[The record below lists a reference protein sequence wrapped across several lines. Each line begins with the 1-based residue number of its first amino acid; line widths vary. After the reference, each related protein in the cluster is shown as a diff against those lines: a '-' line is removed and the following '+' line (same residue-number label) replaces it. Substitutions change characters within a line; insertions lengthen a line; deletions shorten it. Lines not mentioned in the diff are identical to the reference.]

1 MNRFLATLAATSAIV
16 VSGAAA
22 MPTPVLAA
30 STTISGS
37 LGSAGA
43 GYKVFMIGRNG
54 STQVATADAT
64 GAFRLTTTRTR
75 ARSASLQMV
84 NTANQ
89 YAGPIVIAK
98 EKVGRNWCAHTK
110 LAGVSVKLGTLTRV
124 AEGFAIP
131 TKAPKASTYSRAA
144 ILAKSSTGKPLA
156 AGSGGIVKVSSAQS
170 RACAKARVGVKSV
183 SALEANGTLIGAD
196 LDSDGLPNALDADDD
211 GDKVIDA
218 VDPTTGNT
226 AALNPTAAL
235 RTTNATFN
243 ANITTSLTP
252 ADVAAV
258 LGTSGNYSINFF
270 IGQYL
275 LSATNGIN
283 DVNWT
288 SVDCGALVYCGRST
302 PTAYNLNTHLANN
315 TTGVPWNTYFGGF
328 ARETSSSLATNG
340 INTNLGIDPNSKG
353 NALYLMNRNNATD
366 PSYVYWLASMF
377 PNQGSNTLNTVKPG
391 DVYTVRYN
399 TAAGD
404 QQIVMMLN
412 PHAIT
417 VPGLTTVNGAPYV
430 SGAISPD
437 ANGKIA
443 LSFFRPQ
450 RLTTTGEAGTFKDMG
465 GLNYGIIWAP
475 PGRGDTGCA
484 TSTYSG
490 YENDFTATTGTDAA
504 VQLWPLT
511 DKVSTESD
519 SGANAAKLS
528 FTLDFRN
535 CIGAATYD
543 AALVGT
549 TWTVELLSAGQLLT
563 GGSNRASVQLVV
575 KK

>member
-1 MNRFLATLAATSAIV
+1 
-16 VSGAAA
+16 
-22 MPTPVLAA
+22 
-30 STTISGS
+30 
-37 LGSAGA
+37 
-43 GYKVFMIGRNG
+43 
-54 STQVATADAT
+54 
-64 GAFRLTTTRTR
+64 
-75 ARSASLQMV
+75 
-84 NTANQ
+84 
-89 YAGPIVIAK
+89 
-98 EKVGRNWCAHTK
+98 
-110 LAGVSVKLGTLTRV
+110 
-124 AEGFAIP
+124 
-131 TKAPKASTYSRAA
+131 
-144 ILAKSSTGKPLA
+144 
-156 AGSGGIVKVSSAQS
+156 
-170 RACAKARVGVKSV
+170 
-183 SALEANGTLIGAD
+183 
-196 LDSDGLPNALDADDD
+196 
-211 GDKVIDA
+211 
-218 VDPTTGNT
+218 
-226 AALNPTAAL
+226 
-235 RTTNATFN
+235 
-243 ANITTSLTP
+243 
-252 ADVAAV
+252 
-258 LGTSGNYSINFF
+258 
-270 IGQYL
+270 
-275 LSATNGIN
+275 
-283 DVNWT
+283 
-288 SVDCGALVYCGRST
+288 
-302 PTAYNLNTHLANN
+302 
-315 TTGVPWNTYFGGF
+315 
-328 ARETSSSLATNG
+328 
-340 INTNLGIDPNSKG
+340 
-353 NALYLMNRNNATD
+353 MNRNNATD

-430 SGAISPD
+430 SGAITPD

-511 DKVSTESD
+511 DKVSTDSD